1 MKRIIIAVAAI
12 SAIILSSCANQK
24 ENAAPIETDVDFG
37 TLATTEESV
46 TSISSETTAS
56 VIETVTSE
64 ILQTET
70 TASVEKTDEE
80 TIETVVSEISQT
92 ETVTA
97 FSETEA
103 KNNDASPETTLTG
116 KWMEENRLY
125 TYEFDDNGKVTIDI
139 GSCKISGKYEL
150 DGEYDLILY
159 LDWQG
164 EYAGDEPL
172 PYGFDLERTDNGYR
186 MNYHPMD
193 EGGYMPFEP
202 LTLVSGFSS
211 ALWSEESFVLTAY
224 KELPVVQQKD
234 VLGFWD
240 VDGEMILLFTD
251 DAVYSAD
258 DRGLYALDD
267 TIIKDGT
274 WDIDGETA
282 YVSSDGEK
290 IVLNASYETK
300 IMTKLDPKSSPITG
314 VFSVKSDDEV
324 IAELWL
330 KNGVGIVNSEAS
342 PTAASVS
349 IDGVNIT
356 IKMGDKTISGV
367 FCPCRNDSYYP
378 DWDKF
383 GLYKDGELPCS
394 YYLISERDEIS
405 MQFDFLTLYN
415 SKFNEWYKKEK

>member
-1 MKRIIIAVAAI
+1 MDLKRIIIAVAAI
-12 SAIILSSCANQK
+12 SAIVLSSCANQK
-24 ENAAPIETDVDFG
+24 ENAAPIEADVDISISE
-37 TLATTEESV
+37 TTEESV
-46 TSISSETTAS
+46 ASFSSETTILETTAS
-56 VIETVTSE
+56 VIET
-64 ILQTET
+64 
-70 TASVEKTDEE
+70 AEE
-80 TIETVVSEISQT
+80 TIETVASEISQT

-103 KNNDASPETTLTG
+103 QTNDASAEETLTG
-116 KWMEENRLY
+116 KWTEENRLY
-125 TYEFDDNGKVTIDI
+125 TYEFYDNGKVTIDI

-211 ALWSEESFVLTAY
+211 ALWSDESFVLTAY
-224 KELPVVQQKD
+224 KEQPVVQQKD
-234 VLGFWD
+234 VLGFWV

-300 IMTKLDPKSSPITG
+300 IMTKFDPKSSPITG
-314 VFSVKSDDEV
+314 VFVVKSDDEV

-330 KNGVGIVNSEAS
+330 KNGVGIVYSEAS

-356 IKMGDKTISGV
+356 IKMGDKTISGA

-394 YYLISERDEIS
+394 YYLLSERDEIS

-415 SKFNEWYKKEK
+415 SKFNEWYNNKSK